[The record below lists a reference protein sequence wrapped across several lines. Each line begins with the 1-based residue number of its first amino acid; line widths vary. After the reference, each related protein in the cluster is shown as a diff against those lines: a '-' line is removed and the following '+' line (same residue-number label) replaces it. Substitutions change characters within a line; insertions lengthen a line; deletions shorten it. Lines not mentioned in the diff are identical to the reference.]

1 MVKLLED
8 FGFKTLF
15 MQHPKTGNDW
25 LDEEGVELE
34 LMYRNKRLTPDSAA
48 TLLLS
53 RPSSSSKGSAKK
65 VRGKTPVKKT
75 KKKASPAKKKSPPA
89 KAKKK
94 KSPAKKVRTP
104 STRRSSR
111 R

>member
-75 KKKASPAKKKSPPA
+75 KKKAVIKPLASTLKKGRKSL
-89 KAKKK
+89 
-94 KSPAKKVRTP
+94 
-104 STRRSSR
+104 
-111 R
+111 